1 LFATRADS
9 ADDKQSIIQ
18 VNNVTDFNG
27 LTRVANYLKRVPAI
41 KTANLI
47 QVKGDSLSYRIHY
60 FGDEQHL
67 IQSLVLGEV
76 LQKVESSSDSTAEN
90 EQSNNSEYVP
100 VYLDQYEQ
108 NKTALVQPE
117 LGKKQSVIADLKEAN
132 PANDN
137 LNNKIQENNQTT
149 NTEISE
155 VTNVDSNKT
164 ENKLPSIRPDV
175 EFWLSR

>member
-1 LFATRADS
+1 
-9 ADDKQSIIQ
+9 
-18 VNNVTDFNG
+18 
-27 LTRVANYLKRVPAI
+27 
-41 KTANLI
+41 
-47 QVKGDSLSYRIHY
+47 
-60 FGDEQHL
+60 
-67 IQSLVLGEV
+67 
-76 LQKVESSSDSTAEN
+76 
-90 EQSNNSEYVP
+90 
-100 VYLDQYEQ
+100 
-108 NKTALVQPE
+108 VQPE